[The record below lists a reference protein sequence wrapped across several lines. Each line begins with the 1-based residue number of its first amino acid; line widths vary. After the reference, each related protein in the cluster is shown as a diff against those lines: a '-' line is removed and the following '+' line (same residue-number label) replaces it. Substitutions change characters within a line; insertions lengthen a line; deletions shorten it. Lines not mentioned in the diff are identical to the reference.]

1 MTIPLPGDVTV
12 SPPGFPGITVEPPA
26 PDVGVLVPVEG
37 PVGPHGPPGDAATS
51 MGYVHTQ
58 ISPASIVQ
66 VNHGLVFRPS
76 APMCI
81 DTSGAI
87 IDYDQVTYPTV
98 GIMEINFG
106 TGFAFSGTIYVS

>member
-12 SPPGFPGITVEPPA
+12 DPPGFPTITVDEPTA
-26 PDVGVLVPVEG
+26 PVGVLVPVQG
-37 PVGPHGPPGDAATS
+37 PVGPHGPPGDAASS

-58 ISPASIVQ
+58 ISPASIVM

-76 APMCI
+76 APLCI
-81 DTSGAI
+81 DTEGSI
-87 IDYDQVTYPTV
+87 IDYDQISYPTV